1 MEGVK
6 TKSEGERDT
15 ISGGV
20 GGADSSSSSSSP
32 RPMEGL
38 HEMGPPPFL
47 IKIFEM
53 VEDSSTDSVISWS
66 KTKNSFI
73 VWDSHKFSSTLLP
86 RHFKHSNFSSF
97 VRQLN
102 TYGFRKVDP
111 DRWEFANGGFLGGQ
125 RHLLKT
131 IKRRRNQ
138 VQSSIIQPSEG
149 SYVEL
154 GLYGMEEEVERLKRD
169 RNLLMGE
176 ILKLKQQQQK
186 SRDRILEIE
195 ERIHCTEAKQQ
206 QMMSFLAKAF
216 SSPVFLQQYYDQYS
230 QKKDPKRIEI
240 GQKRRLTMS
249 PSAENV
255 QEDQDEK
262 KFQDIE
268 LEMETFLS
276 AAMFDGPSSGEKDA
290 CAEKTPSTGVASLNP
305 TTEEI
310 WEKLLGDDLTVLEF
324 AEEVSAV
331 DKQTDVAV
339 ENLVP
344 ETPEWDEDLQELVD
358 QLEFL

>member
-6 TKSEGERDT
+6 TKLQGECDT
-15 ISGGV
+15 TDGGV
-20 GGADSSSSSSSP
+20 GGAAYSSSSSSSP
-32 RPMEGL
+32 RPLEGL

-66 KTKNSFI
+66 KAKNSFI

-86 RHFKHSNFSSF
+86 RYFKHSNFSSF
-97 VRQLN
+97 IRQLN

-111 DRWEFANGGFLGGQ
+111 DKWEFANGGFLGGQ

-131 IKRRRNQ
+131 IKRRRNL

-149 SYVEL
+149 SCVEL
-154 GLYGMEEEVERLKRD
+154 GQYGVEEEVEIMKRD
-169 RNLLMGE
+169 RNLLMTE
-176 ILKLKQQQQK
+176 VLKLRKQQQK
-186 SRDRILEIE
+186 SKDRILEME
-195 ERIHCTEAKQQ
+195 ERIHRAEAKQQ

-216 SSPVFLQQYYDQYS
+216 SSPELLQQYYEKYK
-230 QKKDPKRIEI
+230 QKKNPKRIEI
-240 GQKRRLTMS
+240 GQKRRLTMG

-255 QEDQDEK
+255 REDQDEEQ
-262 KFQDIE
+262 FQDIE

-276 AAMFDGPSSGEKDA
+276 AAMFDGSSSGEKGA
-290 CAEKTPSTGVASLNP
+290 CDEKTPSTGVASLNP
-305 TTEEI
+305 TTEEL
-310 WEKLLGDDLTVLEF
+310 WEKLLGDDLTVVDV
-324 AEEVSAV
+324 ADEVPA
-331 DKQTDVAV
+331 TDVTV
-339 ENLVP
+339 QNLVSD
-344 ETPEWDEDLQELVD
+344 TPEWDEDLQELVD